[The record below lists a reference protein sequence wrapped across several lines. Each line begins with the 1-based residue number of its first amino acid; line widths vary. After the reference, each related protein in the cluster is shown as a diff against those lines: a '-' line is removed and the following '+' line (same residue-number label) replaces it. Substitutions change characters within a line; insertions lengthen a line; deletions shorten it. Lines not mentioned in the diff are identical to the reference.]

1 MNNYYRNSFQHNNNN
16 TSPVLN
22 FNLLSPTSTPSTPPS
37 NLSLLNHESTF
48 FSSNYAPPYMSSYPI
63 YQPMP
68 NLSKMTSSTK
78 SKKCLTTASVTTTT
92 TATKSH
98 ACPISQCL
106 RRFKRLEHLKR
117 HMRIHTLERPFRCSY
132 PGCQKNFSRSDN
144 LSQHIKTHQK
154 HQGKRN

>member
-1 MNNYYRNSFQHNNNN
+1 MNNYYRNSFQHNN

-37 NLSLLNHESTF
+37 NLSLLNHESNF
-48 FSSNYAPPYMSSYPI
+48 FSNNYATPYMSSYPI

-68 NLSKMTSSTK
+68 NLSKPTKFKKSSTTPTTSTSSL
-78 SKKCLTTASVTTTT
+78 SSTA
-92 TATKSH
+92 KSH
-98 ACPISQCL
+98 ACPVSQCL

-154 HQGKRN
+154 HVEKRN